1 MKFSSPDALSAAK
14 GEAVALCADVLR
26 ATLHSLHKADA
37 AITYPEIGERTGA
50 KPPHVGEWC
59 DALSGRTVAL
69 YRVAMMGPDVAPAV
83 LRAVADAIEAAAG
96 ATVRA
101 AAESVGLGDQLGIIA
116 TAYDEAKKS
125 ADSYVAIAYAQQNS
139 FLEGQVAADNYQQS
153 LAALQYSTDFTASNL
168 QNVAQALQGQVG
180 AAFTAAAAAAMNER
194 RDVRDMFSGYFYCK
208 RPEEEV
214 WAE

>member
-50 KPPHVGEWC
+50 KPQHVGEWC

-83 LRAVADAIEAAAG
+83 LRAVADAIEAG
-96 ATVRA
+96 ATERKAARGTVADLRKIVCDVMARVGELAASVNAGVADGRLDGAEVVAIEADVHRIRA
-101 AAESVGLGDQLGIIA
+101 ALSTIEAGL
-116 TAYDEAKKS
+116 
-125 ADSYVAIAYAQQNS
+125 AQ
-139 FLEGQVAADNYQQS
+139 AR
-153 LAALQYSTDFTASNL
+153 AALR
-168 QNVAQALQGQVG
+168 GG
-180 AAFTAAAAAAMNER
+180 R
-194 RDVRDMFSGYFYCK
+194 
-208 RPEEEV
+208 
-214 WAE
+214 